1 MKPMLLHSNPTIPR
15 GGQWL
20 YEAKYDGYRCLL
32 VWENE
37 TPQLYSRNEKEL
49 TANFPEIIEWCRSN
63 YEQVKE
69 YLPLI
74 LDGELVHLTN
84 SYQSEF
90 TLVQQRGK
98 LRTIESI
105 TRHSRL
111 YPMNFIAFDLLK
123 ISGTSLMENPLFTRK
138 KQLDKLC
145 KVLGITK
152 DTSPLQII
160 ETFKKGE
167 ELFDFV
173 TEHNGE
179 GLVAKKKTS
188 TYRSTRSKD
197 WLKIK
202 NWRYVQLIVTAYDK
216 GNGYFEGSVLKDGE
230 LTAVT
235 HFKHGMKDE
244 EYTTLT
250 ALFKENG
257 EKRGKETWTLPPSIV
272 VNIASI
278 GFDGKQLREPQFD
291 SFLMDAEPDGCTWN
305 SLQRQLHPI
314 PKQVEITHPDKPVWP
329 SIHLVK
335 DDYLLY
341 LQKAA
346 PFFLPFLQDRLL
358 TVIRFPHGADD
369 ESFYQKNTPDYA
381 PSFIQTA
388 VDEDIEYILC
398 NDLKSLLWLG
408 NQLAL
413 EFHIPYQTIHQTKP
427 AELVFDL
434 DPPSVDEFGLAVQAA
449 LQMKEIFDQFHLTS
463 YVKTSG
469 NKGLQLYLP
478 LPEEAFSY
486 KQTRAF
492 SEFVSI
498 YLCEQN
504 PEIFTIERLKKN
516 RGGRLY
522 IDYIQHDAGKTI
534 IAPYSTRGHRR
545 GLVATPLY
553 WDEVGDKLTP
563 DDFTIPRVIERLRSE
578 GDPFRSIRE
587 NLDEQGEAFAAVL
600 GELKKLGKK

>member
-1 MKPMLLHSNPTIPR
+1 MLLHSNPTLPR

-37 TPQLYSRNEKEL
+37 TPQLCSRNEKEL

-98 LRTIESI
+98 LRTKESI

-123 ISGTSLMENPLFTRK
+123 ISGTSLMENPLSTRK

-160 ETFKKGE
+160 ETFRKGE

-173 TEHNGE
+173 KEYNGE

-216 GNGYFEGSVLKDGE
+216 RNGYFEGSVLKDGE

-250 ALFKENG
+250 ALFKQNG
-257 EKRGKETWTLPPSIV
+257 EKRGKETWTLAPSIV
-272 VNIASI
+272 VSIACI
-278 GFDGKQLREPQFD
+278 GFDGKQLREPQFN
-291 SFLMDAEPDGCTWN
+291 SFLMEAEPDDCTWN

-314 PKQVEITHPDKPVWP
+314 PKQVEITHPNKPVWP

-346 PFFLPFLQDRLL
+346 PFLLPFLQDRLL

-398 NDLKSLLWLG
+398 NDLKSLMWLG

-434 DPPSVDEFGLAVQAA
+434 DPPDVAEIGLAVQAA
-449 LQMKEIFDQFHLTS
+449 LQMKEIFEQFHLTS

-534 IAPYSTRGHRR
+534 VAPYSTRGHGR

-578 GDPFRSIRE
+578 GDPFRNMRE
-587 NLDEQGEAFAAVL
+587 NLDEQGEAFSAVL
-600 GELKKLGKK
+600 RELKKLGKK

>member
-1 MKPMLLHSNPTIPR
+1 M
-15 GGQWL
+15 
-20 YEAKYDGYRCLL
+20 

-37 TPQLYSRNEKEL
+37 TPRLYSRNEKEL
-49 TANFPEIIEWCRSN
+49 TANFPEVIEWCRTI

-69 YLPLI
+69 YLPLM
-74 LDGELVHLTN
+74 LDGELVHLLN
-84 SYQSEF
+84 PFKSEF

-98 LRTIESI
+98 FRTKETI
-105 TRHSRL
+105 TRHSRIH
-111 YPMNFIAFDLLK
+111 PMNFIIFDLLK
-123 ISGTSLMENPLFTRK
+123 ISGTSLMENPLSTRK
-138 KQLDKLC
+138 KQLDMLC
-145 KVLGITK
+145 KALGITT

-167 ELFDFV
+167 ELFGFV
-173 TEHNGE
+173 TDHNGE

-216 GNGYFEGSVLKDGE
+216 RNGYFEGSVLKDGE

-250 ALFKENG
+250 ALFKQNG
-257 EKRGKETWTLPPSIV
+257 EKRGKETWTLTPSIV
-272 VNIASI
+272 VSIACI
-278 GFDGKQLREPQFD
+278 GFDGKQLREPKFN
-291 SFLMDAEPDGCTWN
+291 SFLMEAEPDDCTWN

-346 PFFLPFLQDRLL
+346 PFLLPFLQDRLL

-398 NDLKSLLWLG
+398 NDLKSLMWLG

-434 DPPSVDEFGLAVQAA
+434 DPPSVDEFELAVQAA

-478 LPEEAFSY
+478 LPVEAFSY

-504 PEIFTIERLKKN
+504 PETFTIERLKKN

-534 IAPYSTRGHRR
+534 IAPYSTRGHGR

-553 WDEVGDKLTP
+553 WEEVGDKLTP

-578 GDPFRSIRE
+578 GDPFRNMRE

-600 GELKKLGKK
+600 RELKKLGKK